1 MSYYTT
7 PAEQKYH
14 ELSFPWEAPPE
25 RGDWQTVADGVVWL
39 RMPLPFGLDHINLYL
54 LRHGDGWVIVDTG
67 LGTEQTH
74 EVWER
79 VFVEVMQGEP
89 VKAVIATHFHY
100 DHSGSL
106 GWLAERFKCPVYMT
120 RGEYNALFVKPAS
133 GGEMSWQM
141 SQFFEN
147 SGMPKDDIAG
157 LMSVMSD
164 ASYEQNAPDSYNRL
178 VDNQVLRIGNYDWEV
193 VVASGHSPEHACLYC
208 RQANL
213 FISGDQVLPR
223 ITSSV
228 CVNATEPDA
237 NPLKEWLESLQRL
250 RAVSDDVLVLP
261 AHERPFYG
269 LHHRLG
275 QLVEHH
281 HGHLDELLAEMSE
294 AKTADQLMKF
304 MFPKVRSSF
313 DTLLAN
319 GEVLA
324 HLNFLLG
331 EGRITRRLIGEC
343 YHYQRF
349 AGNGESP
356 VDMQVT
362 HV

>member
-1 MSYYTT
+1 MSFNSTS
-7 PAEQKYH
+7 AEQKHH
-14 ELSFPWEAPPE
+14 ELSYPWATPPKN
-25 RGDWQTVADGVVWL
+25 GDWQTIADGIVWL
-39 RMPLPFGLDHINLYL
+39 RMPLPFSLDHINLYL

-67 LGTEQTH
+67 LGTKQTR

-106 GWLAERFKCPVYMT
+106 GWLSRRFKCPVYMT
-120 RGEYNALFVKPAS
+120 RGEYQALFVGPAS
-133 GGEMSWQM
+133 GAEVGWEV
-141 SQFFEN
+141 SQFYRH
-147 SGMPKDDIAG
+147 SGLPDEQVAG
-157 LMSVMSD
+157 LLKVIGDS
-164 ASYEQNAPDSYNRL
+164 SYEQDAPDSYNRL
-178 VDNQVLRIGNYDWEV
+178 VDNQVLRIGKYDWEV
-193 VVASGHSPEHACLYC
+193 VLASGHSPEHACLYN

-228 CVNATEPDA
+228 CVTITEPEA
-237 NPLKEWLESLQRL
+237 NPLKEWLESLQKL
-250 RAVSDDVLVLP
+250 REVADDVLVLP

-275 QLVEHH
+275 QLIEHH
-281 HGHLDELLAEMSE
+281 HGHLDALLEEMTE
-294 AKTADQLMKF
+294 AQTADQLMRF

-313 DTLLAN
+313 DVLLAN
-319 GEVLA
+319 GETLA

-331 EGRITRRLIGEC
+331 EGRITRKLIGEC
-343 YHYQRF
+343 YRYQRLVGS
-349 AGNGESP
+349 AGSSAA
-356 VDMQVT
+356 MQVT
-362 HV
+362 HI

>member
-1 MSYYTT
+1 MSFYSN
-7 PAEQKYH
+7 PEQQKYN
-14 ELSFPWEAPPE
+14 ELSFPWETPPAQ
-25 RGDWQTVADGVVWL
+25 GDWQTVAEGVVWL

-54 LRHGDGWVIVDTG
+54 LRHTDGWVIVDTG
-67 LGTEQTH
+67 LGTEQTR

-106 GWLAERFKCPVYMT
+106 GWLSRRFKCPVYMT
-120 RGEYNALFVKPAS
+120 RGEYNALFVGPAS
-133 GGEMSWQM
+133 GAEVGWQV
-141 SQFFEN
+141 SQFYRHGGVPDEQ
-147 SGMPKDDIAG
+147 IAG
-157 LMSVMSD
+157 LLGVINDS
-164 ASYEQNAPDSYNRL
+164 SYEHDAPDSFNRL
-178 VDNQVLRIGNYDWEV
+178 VDKQVLRIGDYDWEV
-193 VVASGHSPEHACLYC
+193 VVASGHSPEHACLYN

-228 CVNATEPDA
+228 CVTVTEPEA
-237 NPLKEWLESLQRL
+237 NPLKDWLDSLQKL
-250 RAVSDDVLVLP
+250 RGVSDEVLVLP

-269 LHHRLG
+269 LHYRLG
-275 QLVEHH
+275 QLTEHH
-281 HGHLDELLAEMSE
+281 HGHLDSVLAEMSE
-294 AKTADQLMKF
+294 AKTADQLMHF

-319 GEVLA
+319 GETLA

-343 YHYQRF
+343 YRYQRL
-349 AGNGESP
+349 AGNNESP
-356 VDMQVT
+356 ADLQVT
-362 HV
+362 HI

>member
-1 MSYYTT
+1 MKDHPIAS
-7 PAEQKYH
+7 EQKH
-14 ELSFPWEAPPE
+14 HQLSFPWQTPPVN
-25 RGDWQTVADGVVWL
+25 GQWQVVAEGVVWL

-67 LGTEQTH
+67 LGTEQTR

-79 VFVEVMQGEP
+79 VFVEVMDGAP

-106 GWLAERFKCPVYMT
+106 GWLVDRFKCPVYMT
-120 RGEYNALFVKPAS
+120 RGEYQALFISPS
-133 GGEMSWQM
+133 MEGGMGWQM
-141 SQFFEN
+141 NQFYQHT
-147 SGMPKDDIAG
+147 GMSDEDISG
-157 LMSVMSD
+157 LMAVLGDSNYVQD
-164 ASYEQNAPDSYNRL
+164 APDSYNRL
-178 VDNQVLRIGNYDWEV
+178 VDNQVLRIGDYDWEV
-193 VVASGHSPEHACLYC
+193 VIASGHSPEHACLYN

-228 CVNATEPDA
+228 CVTVTEPDA
-237 NPLKEWLESLQRL
+237 NPLKEWLDSLQAL
-250 RAVSDDVLVLP
+250 RAVSDEVLVLP

-275 QLVEHH
+275 QLTEHH
-281 HGHLDELLAEMSE
+281 HGHLDAMLAQMDTGKTVDELMRII
-294 AKTADQLMKF
+294 
-304 MFPKVRSSF
+304 FPKVRSSF
-313 DTLLAN
+313 DILMAN

-331 EGRITRRLIGEC
+331 EGRITRQLIGGV
-343 YHYQRF
+343 YRYQRLLGGDG
-349 AGNGESP
+349 ASAET
-356 VDMQVT
+356 QVT
-362 HV
+362 HI